1 VDGFPFVHR
10 EVARFRD
17 LDPMGHVNNA
27 VYLTWIET
35 ARIEF
40 MRRLGAFDR
49 PGTHEM
55 TMILARAEVD
65 FRSAVSF
72 GEEITVGVRVGRL
85 GTKSFDLEHELRTG
99 DRVVAEARTVLVAFD
114 YETNSS
120 KEIPDEWRR
129 RLAA

>member
-1 VDGFPFVHR
+1 VDAFPFVHR
-10 EVARFRD
+10 EVVRFRD

-27 VYLTWIET
+27 VYFTWIET

-40 MRRLGAFDR
+40 MRRVGAFDQPDTR
-49 PGTHEM
+49 EM
-55 TMILARAEVD
+55 SMILARVELD
-65 FRSAVSF
+65 FRAAAGF
-72 GEEITVGVRVGRL
+72 GDEVEIGVRVARL
-85 GTKSFDLEHELRTG
+85 GTKSFELEHELRSG

-114 YETNSS
+114 YESNES

>member
-1 VDGFPFVHR
+1 MDAFPFVHR
-10 EVARFRD
+10 EVVRFRD

-27 VYLTWIET
+27 VYFTWIET

-40 MRRLGAFDR
+40 MRRVGAFDQPDTR
-49 PGTHEM
+49 EM
-55 TMILARAEVD
+55 SMILARVELD
-65 FRSAVSF
+65 FRSAAGF
-72 GEEITVGVRVGRL
+72 GDEVEIGVRVARL
-85 GTKSFDLEHELRTG
+85 GTKSFELEHELRSG

-114 YETNSS
+114 YDSNES

>member
-1 VDGFPFVHR
+1 MDAFPFVHR
-10 EVARFRD
+10 EVVRFRD

-27 VYLTWIET
+27 VYFTWIET

-40 MRRLGAFDR
+40 MRRVGAFDQPDTR
-49 PGTHEM
+49 EM
-55 TMILARAEVD
+55 SMILARVELD
-65 FRSAVSF
+65 FRSAAGF
-72 GEEITVGVRVGRL
+72 GDEVEIGVRVARL
-85 GTKSFDLEHELRTG
+85 GTKSFELEHELRSD

-114 YETNSS
+114 YDSNES